1 MTPIPG
7 KSASISEESPKLD
20 KEYLMDLLEKIIGFR
35 TVAPPGSNYEMIVD
49 WLIPLFKEMGFAT
62 HKMIMPQEVFAARC
76 TDSRLVGDRFNLR
89 SDLDVGAKKT
99 LVIYAHLDVVPA
111 EGAWDSDPFQ
121 IVQKGGRVYGRGV
134 SDCKGS
140 IAALIAALKALLEKG
155 QPKYNLSV
163 LLTTDEEVGGYS
175 GLCYLTDLG
184 QIKGDMMLCMDG
196 FCDDVVIGSNGII
209 TWDVVVHGRSA
220 HSGSSFLGVNAV
232 ERSIPVMEALM
243 NLKKTVQ
250 ARRSKLPAS
259 TALEAI
265 GKKNVMP
272 ILNITMINGGVK
284 ENIVPDRCTLR
295 GDRRVIPE
303 ESMDE
308 AMAEIE
314 RTLMPLDIEYD
325 LKFYPGYPP
334 MMVNPDHAWV
344 AEVRDAVQKGM
355 GFFPRLSGAQGS
367 LDQAYATE
375 KTGIPTCVFGVGR
388 QLESNIHGLNENV
401 RVTDLMGFAQFLIEL
416 LRA

>member
-1 MTPIPG
+1 MTMP
-7 KSASISEESPKLD
+7 EETLSLH
-20 KEYLMDLLEKIIGFR
+20 EEHIMDLDLLDLLKKIISFK
-35 TVAPPGSNYEMIVD
+35 TVAPPGSNYEEIVD
-49 WLIPLFKEMGFAT
+49 WLVPLFQEMGFST
-62 HKMIMPQEVFAARC
+62 RKMAMPQEVFASRC
-76 TDSRLVGDRFNLR
+76 QDSRLRGDRFNLKA
-89 SDLDVGAKKT
+89 DLELGREKT

-111 EGAWDSDPFQ
+111 EGDWDTDPFQ
-121 IVQKGGRVYGRGV
+121 AVQKEGRIYGRGV

-140 IAALIAALKALLEKG
+140 IAALIAALRSVLKTSR
-155 QPKYNLSV
+155 PKYNLSI

-184 QIKGDMMLCMDG
+184 QVRGDMMLCMDG

-209 TWDVVVHGRSA
+209 TWEATVHGRSA

-243 NLKKTVQ
+243 ALKKDVQ
-250 ARRSKLPAS
+250 SRRSAVPS
-259 TALEAI
+259 SSALEAL
-265 GKKNVMP
+265 GMKSLKPM
-272 ILNITMINGGVK
+272 LNITMIKGGVK
-284 ENIVPDRCTLR
+284 ENIVPDRCILR

-303 ESMDE
+303 ESMDG
-308 AMAEIE
+308 AMQELE
-314 RTLMPLDIEYD
+314 SVLKPLDVQLD

-334 MMVNPDHAWV
+334 MSVNPDHPWV
-344 AEVRDAVQKGM
+344 SEVREAVQRSM
-355 GFFPRLSGAQGS
+355 GFYPRLSGAQGS

-401 RVTDLMGFAQFLIEL
+401 RVSDLMGFARFLIEL
-416 LRA
+416 LQA

>member
-1 MTPIPG
+1 MTMP
-7 KSASISEESPKLD
+7 EETLSLH
-20 KEYLMDLLEKIIGFR
+20 EEHIMDLDLLDLLKKIISFK
-35 TVAPPGSNYEMIVD
+35 TVAPPGNNYEEIVD
-49 WLIPLFKEMGFAT
+49 WLVPLFQEMGFST
-62 HKMIMPQEVFAARC
+62 RKMAMPQEVFASRC
-76 TDSRLVGDRFNLR
+76 QDSRLRGDRFNLKA
-89 SDLDVGAKKT
+89 DLELGREKT

-111 EGAWDSDPFQ
+111 EGDWDTDPFQ
-121 IVQKGGRVYGRGV
+121 AVQKEGRIYGRGV

-140 IAALIAALKALLEKG
+140 IAALIAALRSVLKTSR
-155 QPKYNLSV
+155 PKYNLSI

-184 QIKGDMMLCMDG
+184 QVRGDMMLCMDG

-209 TWDVVVHGRSA
+209 TWEATVHGRSA

-243 NLKKTVQ
+243 ALKKDVQ
-250 ARRSKLPAS
+250 SRRSAVPS
-259 TALEAI
+259 SSALEAL
-265 GKKNVMP
+265 GMKSLKPM
-272 ILNITMINGGVK
+272 LNITMIKGGVK
-284 ENIVPDRCTLR
+284 ENIVPDRCILR

-303 ESMDE
+303 ESMDG
-308 AMAEIE
+308 AMQELE
-314 RTLMPLDIEYD
+314 SVLKPLDVQLD

-334 MMVNPDHAWV
+334 MSVNPDHPWV
-344 AEVRDAVQKGM
+344 SEVREAVQRSM
-355 GFFPRLSGAQGS
+355 GFYPRLSGAQGS

-401 RVTDLMGFAQFLIEL
+401 RVSDLMGFARFLIEL
-416 LRA
+416 LQA

>member
-1 MTPIPG
+1 MTMP
-7 KSASISEESPKLD
+7 EETPSLHDEPKMNL
-20 KEYLMDLLEKIIGFR
+20 DLLDLLKKIISFK
-35 TVAPPGSNYEMIVD
+35 TVAPPGSNYEEIVD
-49 WLIPLFKEMGFAT
+49 WLVPLFKEMGFST
-62 HKMIMPQEVFAARC
+62 RKMAMPQEVFASRC
-76 TDSRLVGDRFNLR
+76 QDSRLEGDRFNLKA
-89 SDLDVGAKKT
+89 DLDLGREKT
-99 LVIYAHLDVVPA
+99 LAIYAHLDVVPA
-111 EGAWDSDPFQ
+111 EGDWDTDPFQ
-121 IVQKGGRVYGRGV
+121 AVQKEGRIYGRGV

-140 IAALIAALKALLEKG
+140 IAALIAALRSVLKTG
-155 QPKYNLSV
+155 RPKYNLSI

-184 QIKGDMMLCMDG
+184 QVRGDMMLCMDG

-209 TWDVVVHGRSA
+209 TWEATVHGRSA

-243 NLKKTVQ
+243 ALKKDVQ
-250 ARRSKLPAS
+250 SRRSAVPS
-259 TALEAI
+259 SSALEAL
-265 GKKNVMP
+265 GMKSLKPM
-272 ILNITMINGGVK
+272 LNITMINGGVK

-303 ESMDE
+303 ESMDG
-308 AMAEIE
+308 AMQELE
-314 RTLMPLDIEYD
+314 SVLKPLDVQLD

-334 MMVNPDHAWV
+334 MSVNPDHPWV
-344 AEVRDAVQKGM
+344 SEVRDAVQRGM
-355 GFFPRLSGAQGS
+355 GFYPRLSGAQGS

-401 RVTDLMGFAQFLIEL
+401 RVSDLMGFARFLIEL
-416 LRA
+416 LQA

>member
-1 MTPIPG
+1 MTMP
-7 KSASISEESPKLD
+7 EETPSLHDEPKMNL
-20 KEYLMDLLEKIIGFR
+20 DLLDLLKKIISFK
-35 TVAPPGSNYEMIVD
+35 TVAPPGSNYEEIVD
-49 WLIPLFKEMGFAT
+49 WLVPLFKEMGFST
-62 HKMIMPQEVFAARC
+62 RKMAMPQEVFASRC
-76 TDSRLVGDRFNLR
+76 QDSRLEGDRFNLKA
-89 SDLDVGAKKT
+89 DLDLGREKT
-99 LVIYAHLDVVPA
+99 LAIYAHLDVVPA
-111 EGAWDSDPFQ
+111 EGDWDTDPFQ
-121 IVQKGGRVYGRGV
+121 AVQKEGRIYGRGV

-140 IAALIAALKALLEKG
+140 IAALIAALRSVLKTG
-155 QPKYNLSV
+155 RPKYNLSI

-184 QIKGDMMLCMDG
+184 QVQGDMMLCMDG

-209 TWDVVVHGRSA
+209 TWEATVHGRSA

-243 NLKKTVQ
+243 ALKKDVQ
-250 ARRSKLPAS
+250 SRRSAVPS
-259 TALEAI
+259 SSALEAL
-265 GKKNVMP
+265 GMKSLKPM
-272 ILNITMINGGVK
+272 LNITMINGGVK

-303 ESMDE
+303 ESMDG
-308 AMAEIE
+308 AMQELE
-314 RTLMPLDIEYD
+314 SVLKPLDVQLD

-334 MMVNPDHAWV
+334 MSVNPDHPWV
-344 AEVRDAVQKGM
+344 SEVRDAVQRGM
-355 GFFPRLSGAQGS
+355 GFYPRLSGAQGS

-401 RVTDLMGFAQFLIEL
+401 RVSDLMGFARFLIEL
-416 LRA
+416 LQA

>member
-1 MTPIPG
+1 MTMP
-7 KSASISEESPKLD
+7 EETPSLHDEPKMNL
-20 KEYLMDLLEKIIGFR
+20 DLLDLLKKIISFK
-35 TVAPPGSNYEMIVD
+35 TVAPPGSNYEEIVD
-49 WLIPLFKEMGFAT
+49 WLVPLFKEMGFST
-62 HKMIMPQEVFAARC
+62 RKMAMPQEVFASRC
-76 TDSRLVGDRFNLR
+76 QDSRLEGDRFNLKA
-89 SDLDVGAKKT
+89 DLDLGREKT
-99 LVIYAHLDVVPA
+99 LAIYAHLDVVPA
-111 EGAWDSDPFQ
+111 EGDWDTDPFQ
-121 IVQKGGRVYGRGV
+121 AVQKEGRIYGRGV

-140 IAALIAALKALLEKG
+140 IAALIAALRSVLKTG
-155 QPKYNLSV
+155 RPKYNLSI

-184 QIKGDMMLCMDG
+184 QVRGDMMLCMDG

-209 TWDVVVHGRSA
+209 TWEATVHGRSA

-243 NLKKTVQ
+243 ALKKDVQ
-250 ARRSKLPAS
+250 SRRSAVPS
-259 TALEAI
+259 SSALEAL
-265 GKKNVMP
+265 GMKSLKPM
-272 ILNITMINGGVK
+272 LNITMINGGVK

-303 ESMDE
+303 ESMDG
-308 AMAEIE
+308 AMQELE
-314 RTLMPLDIEYD
+314 SVLKPLDVQLD

-334 MMVNPDHAWV
+334 MSVNPDHPWV
-344 AEVRDAVQKGM
+344 SEVRDAVQRGM
-355 GFFPRLSGAQGS
+355 GFYPRLSGAQGS

-401 RVTDLMGFAQFLIEL
+401 RVPDLMGFARFLIEL
-416 LRA
+416 LQA